1 MTTPGIFTLVWQGNT
16 GVGRSIFFLLLA
28 LGGTAGSAAL
38 RHRGRYRGRETRT
51 LEEVRAKLR
60 RIRDAEQEGEPAE
73 EEGARPPLPAPVEL
87 HLLREHVP
95 ADTLIGDRLAA
106 LDRMKQARVKV
117 NVDALQQMT
126 VLREQS
132 SFGLAFPGYA
142 VDLAM
147 MLGMLGTFIGLCMM
161 LLQMQGVL
169 PSAEGVPAAG
179 GFAEA
184 AASLGS
190 IIASKKTAFV
200 TTLAGLACAIA
211 VSFLNFLLA
220 RAQSAFYDR
229 LERFTTA
236 ELLPATVPAVEGETA
251 MEKLSLQLSDTF
263 ASLGSLSEHHAGNL
277 ERLQEMETSF
287 GTIVN
292 SIRAITQ
299 QSARGPAEEAAG
311 ALTALVKQ
319 LADAND
325 ALVKVAESVALSAVQ
340 QRQQSLAAAAAA
352 ASRRQETVG
361 AWVDDGL
368 AILRRNPVPT
378 LVGAGVL
385 ASLLFILW

>member
-1 MTTPGIFTLVWQGNT
+1 MDDHGIFSLLWQGNT
-16 GVGRSIFFLLLA
+16 GIGRVILLFLLA
-28 LGGTAGSAAL
+28 LGGAAGTTAV
-38 RHRGRYRGRETRT
+38 RHRNRYRQRETRA
-51 LEEVRAKLR
+51 LDEVSAKLK
-60 RIRDAEQEGEPAE
+60 RIREAEQAE
-73 EEGARPPLPAPVEL
+73 DERQGTIPPPVEL

-106 LDRMKQARVKV
+106 LARMKQARVKV

-126 VLREQS
+126 LLRENA

-147 MLGMLGTFIGLCMM
+147 MLGMLGTFLGLCLM

-169 PSAEGVPAAG
+169 PSASGVPAAG

-200 TTLAGLACAIA
+200 TTLVGLACAIA
-211 VSFLNFLLA
+211 ISFLNFLLA
-220 RAQSAFYDR
+220 RAQSAFYDA

-236 ELLPATVPAVEGETA
+236 ELLPATIPTVEDETA

-263 ASLGSLSEHHAGNL
+263 ASLGSLSVHHAGNL
-277 ERLQEMETSF
+277 ERLQEMEASF
-287 GTIVN
+287 GAIVE
-292 SIRAITQ
+292 SIRAITL

-311 ALTALVKQ
+311 ALSTLVRQ
-319 LADAND
+319 LGDAND
-325 ALVKVAESVALSAVQ
+325 ALAKTAESVVLSAVQ
-340 QRQQSLAAAAAA
+340 QRQQAMHA
-352 ASRRQETVG
+352 ASARRADTLG
-361 AWVDDGL
+361 SWLDDGL
-368 AILRRNPVPT
+368 SLLGRNPLPA
-378 LVGAGVL
+378 LLGAGAVV
-385 ASLLFILW
+385 SLLVILF